1 MKNLKEI
8 LISSAALMLIAA
20 IITAALAGTNAL
32 TQEIIKEQVEA
43 AETAARKDV
52 IEADVFRQS
61 EVLLDDEKVTYY
73 TAYTSDITVGYV
85 FTMVANGKS
94 AGLTVMTGISHSGTI
109 TGVKV
114 TEDNETAGYVQ
125 KVTKAGLLDSFVG
138 KPAKEMQVGADV
150 DAVSQAT
157 KTSSGICEAVNKAI
171 AGYQAIKEGGAD
183 GK

>member
-20 IITAALAGTNAL
+20 IVTAALAGTNAL
-32 TQEIIKEQVEA
+32 TKNTIAELTEEI
-43 AETAARKDV
+43 ETAARMEV
-52 IEADVFRQS
+52 MEADSFVKGTVAVGGHEQ
-61 EVLLDDEKVTYY
+61 VYY
-73 TAYTSDITVGYV
+73 TAYVEKTVVGYV
-85 FTMVANGKS
+85 FTTEAVGKS
-94 AGLTVMTGISHSGTI
+94 AGLTVMTGISHLGTI

-138 KPAKEMQVGADV
+138 KPAKEMKVGTDV

-171 AGYQAIKEGGAD
+171 AGYEAVKEGEAD

>member
-20 IITAALAGTNAL
+20 IVTAALAGTNAL
-32 TQEIIKEQVEA
+32 TKNTIAELTEEI
-43 AETAARKDV
+43 ETAARKDV

-73 TAYTSDITVGYV
+73 TAYMNDITVGYV
-85 FTMVANGKS
+85 FTTEAVGKS
-94 AGLTVMTGISHSGTI
+94 AGLTVMTGISRLGTI

-138 KPAKEMQVGADV
+138 KPAKEMKVGADV

-171 AGYQAIKEGGAD
+171 AGYEAVKEGEAD